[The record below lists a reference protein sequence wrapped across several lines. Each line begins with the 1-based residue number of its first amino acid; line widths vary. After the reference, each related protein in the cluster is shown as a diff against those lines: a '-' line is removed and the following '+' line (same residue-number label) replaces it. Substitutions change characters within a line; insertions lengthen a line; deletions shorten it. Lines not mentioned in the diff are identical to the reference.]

1 MKIAI
6 YDIESTGA
14 ITEWSSIIE
23 IGGVLIDENFKEI
36 DRFNLRGRIPEGE
49 IPQAKALLVN
59 GTTIEQLT
67 KSNLSNYMLLDQVE
81 KIFKK
86 WSPACF
92 MGYSNIN
99 FDCEM
104 VRKSFFR
111 NLRYPYITN
120 ASPNKRHDALNIVRA
135 AHGVDPKILKT
146 ELNEK
151 GNVSMKLESLSRLQ
165 GFDVS
170 GAHQAQFDAINT
182 YKILKLIKEKIKPDL
197 WSQILRTYSKADT
210 ETIFKKEQMI
220 TLVEYYYGR
229 NKFHLCAPL
238 HPEYCIHPV
247 YKWGQAVDL
256 KSDPVPLLNMSINQ
270 LKVEMK
276 KSPKFLRTIRSNKA
290 PVILDAK
297 EGMKFEPY
305 NAMSIDL
312 LKKRAD
318 LIRSNEKFSQNILT
332 ALREIADEKEQ
343 SKSQEDIYAE
353 ESIYSGNFTSSK
365 DSLMFS
371 TWHSAPWK
379 DRLKLLD
386 KFDDERMR
394 AFGKKIIYQE
404 SPDILPKDIF
414 NSVKRGI
421 AKRILSEKKEKWW
434 TVNMCYS
441 EIDTLR
447 DQYDNEKD
455 AETLKTLDSINS
467 YVMSVQQKY
476 ENA

>member
-1 MKIAI
+1 
-6 YDIESTGA
+6 
-14 ITEWSSIIE
+14 
-23 IGGVLIDENFKEI
+23 
-36 DRFNLRGRIPEGE
+36 
-49 IPQAKALLVN
+49 
-59 GTTIEQLT
+59 
-67 KSNLSNYMLLDQVE
+67 
-81 KIFKK
+81 
-86 WSPACF
+86 

-170 GAHQAQFDAINT
+170 GAHQAQFDAVNT
-182 YKILKLIKEKIKPDL
+182 YKILKLIKEKLKPDL
-197 WSQILRTYSKADT
+197 WSQILRTCSKADT

-238 HPEYCIHPV
+238 HPEFCIHPI
-247 YKWGQAVDL
+247 YNWGQAVDL
-256 KSDPVPLLNMSINQ
+256 KVDPVPLLNMSINE
-270 LKVEMK
+270 LKAEMK

-297 EGMKFEPY
+297 ESMKFEPY
-305 NAMSIDL
+305 NSMSIDL

-332 ALREIADEKEQ
+332 ALREIAEEKEQ
-343 SKSQEDIYAE
+343 SKSQEDVYAE

-365 DSLMFS
+365 DVLLFS
-371 TWHSAPWK
+371 TWHSTPWK

-394 AFGKKIIYQE
+394 SFGKKIIYQE
-404 SPDILPKDIF
+404 APDVLPKDIF

-421 AKRILSEKKEKWW
+421 AKRILSEKKERWW
-434 TVNMCYS
+434 TVNMCFS

-447 DQYDNEKD
+447 DQYDNEND
-455 AETLKTLDSINS
+455 TETLKTLESIDS
-467 YVMSVQQKY
+467 YVVSVRQKY

>member
-36 DRFNLRGRIPEGE
+36 ERFNLRGRIPEGE

-59 GTTIEQLT
+59 GTTIDQLT

-86 WSPACF
+86 WSPAIF
-92 MGYSNIN
+92 MGFSNIN
-99 FDCEM
+99 FDCELI
-104 VRKSFFR
+104 RKSFFK

-120 ASPNKRHDALNIVRA
+120 ASPNKRHDALNIIRA
-135 AHGVDPKILKT
+135 AYGVNPKILKT

-170 GAHQAQFDAINT
+170 AAHTAQVDAINT
-182 YKILKLIKEKIKPDL
+182 YKILKLVKEKSKPEL
-197 WSQILRTYSKADT
+197 WPSLLRTYSKADT

-220 TLVEYYYGR
+220 TLAEYYYGK

-238 HPEYCIHPV
+238 HPKYCIHPV
-247 YKWGQAVDL
+247 YQWGQAVDL
-256 KSDPVPLLNMSINQ
+256 RVDPVPLLNMSINE

-290 PVILDAK
+290 PVILDAE

-305 NAMSIDL
+305 NVMTTDL
-312 LKKRAD
+312 LKKRAE
-318 LIRSNEKFSQNILT
+318 LIRTNEKFSQNILT
-332 ALREIADEKEQ
+332 ALRENAEEKEQ
-343 SKSQEDIYAE
+343 TKSQEDIYAE
-353 ESIYSGNFTSSK
+353 ESIYTKFTSNK
-365 DSLMFS
+365 DTALFPA
-371 TWHSAPWK
+371 WHSASWK
-379 DRLKLLD
+379 DKLKLLD

-404 SPDILPKDIF
+404 SPDTLPKDIF

-421 AKRILSEKKEKWW
+421 AKRILSEKKERWW
-434 TVNMCYS
+434 TVNMCFS

-447 DQYDNEKD
+447 DQYDNEND
-455 AETLKTLDSINS
+455 AETLKTLETINS